1 MVQSNAFSDSSLIG
15 PLMVDV
21 EGLRLTDEDRTL
33 LANPLVGGVILFS
46 RNYAD
51 HQQLHDLISGIRLCN
66 ENLLIAVDHEGGRVQ
81 RFRDG
86 FTRIPPMR
94 YFGELYASNK
104 VKAIALAKECG
115 WLFASELRA
124 FDIDFSFAPVLDLD
138 YGVSSVIGDRAFSGD
153 ACIVSILANALIEG
167 MREAGM
173 ASTGKHFPGHGA
185 IAADSHIALPI
196 DSRPF
201 QTIKTR
207 DIEPFKQVMAGGLN
221 AIMPAHVIYT
231 EVDEKPAGF
240 SAFWLKSILRKQLAF
255 NGVIFSDD
263 LTMEGASVAGGYA
276 GRAESAL
283 VAGCDMILVCNNR
296 AGALEALEY
305 LAQSSAKD
313 VDNESS
319 ERLKVM
325 KGSNV
330 STLPALSLLEL
341 RESERWLSAT
351 TAMQQQTR

>member
-1 MVQSNAFSDSSLIG
+1 MVQSSACSDSSLIG

-21 EGLRLTDEDRTL
+21 EGLTLTDEDRAL

-46 RNYAD
+46 RNYEN
-51 HQQLHDLISGIRLCN
+51 HEQLHNLISDIRSCN
-66 ENLLIAVDHEGGRVQ
+66 DNLLIAVDHEGGRVQ
-81 RFRDG
+81 RFREG

-94 YFGELYASNK
+94 YFGELYASDK
-104 VKAIALAKECG
+104 AKAIVLAKECG
-115 WLFASELRA
+115 WLFAAELRA

-138 YGVSSVIGDRAFSGD
+138 YGISSVIGDRAFSSD
-153 ACIVSILANALIEG
+153 VNTVSILANALIEG

-185 IAADSHIALPI
+185 IEADSHIALPV
-196 DSRPF
+196 DDRAF
-201 QTIKTR
+201 QEIQTQ

-231 EVDEKPAGF
+231 EVDDKPAGF
-240 SAFWLKSILRKQLAF
+240 STFWLKNVLRRQLSF

-296 AGALEALEY
+296 AGAIEALEY
-305 LAQSSAKD
+305 LVQSNAKG
-313 VDNESS
+313 VDSDS
-319 ERLKVM
+319 LMRLNAM
-325 KGSNV
+325 KGGG
-330 STLPALSLLEL
+330 TLTIPALSLLEL
-341 RESERWLSAT
+341 RKSERWLSAT
-351 TAMQQQTR
+351 ASLLN